1 MPISSES
8 VFQEVG
14 LSRNESSDLVET
26 ILAEVVEALARGES
40 VKISS
45 FGSFTVR
52 DKGQRV
58 GRNPK
63 TGQEVPILPRR
74 VLVFR
79 ASNVLKSLINGA
91 PGESWQGVVGDDV
104 GGSDMAVS
112 VQAVERRVEKS
123 AQAFRTISEV
133 ATELDVPQ
141 HVLRFWES
149 KFSQVRPLKRGGG
162 RRYYRP
168 EDIDLLR
175 RIRSLLYDDGYTIK
189 GVQRLLKEGRGRL
202 PCSSASTLAAES
214 ALESLRIVSARAEAM
229 AAGHAPPLPR
239 TGPQPSTTT
248 PRAAMLDLH
257 KRREIET
264 VLEDLEQALTQ
275 LRTHS
280 EGSKTRQRQD
290 AACST
295 SGSSRDSTRLPD
307 QVVVARTIAITT

>member
-1 MPISSES
+1 
-8 VFQEVG
+8 
-14 LSRNESSDLVET
+14 
-26 ILAEVVEALARGES
+26 
-40 VKISS
+40 
-45 FGSFTVR
+45 
-52 DKGQRV
+52 
-58 GRNPK
+58 
-63 TGQEVPILPRR
+63 
-74 VLVFR
+74 
-79 ASNVLKSLINGA
+79 
-91 PGESWQGVVGDDV
+91 
-104 GGSDMAVS
+104 MAVSS

-149 KFSQVRPLKRGGG
+149 KFTQVRPLKRGGG

-202 PCSSASTLAAES
+202 PAQRADLAAES

-229 AAGHAPPLPR
+229 TSGNHPPLPR

-264 VLEDLEQALTQ
+264 VLEDPEQALTQ
-275 LRTHS
+275 LRSTL
-280 EGSKTRQRQD
+280 KT
-290 AACST
+290 SN
-295 SGSSRDSTRLPD
+295 
-307 QVVVARTIAITT
+307 